1 MGNAFSFNNGALV
14 FDCPICGGPKSPP
27 GSGGQSISFIAR
39 ACFRDGA
46 CLNTCSSCGAAFS
59 MPASI
64 FSDGILAELERVEE
78 LPGDQLHGY
87 IEKNYAATGTMST
100 LLKSDWY
107 NILLKA
113 NNMSPVDAKS
123 IKQSEKMD
131 AENADRRNV
140 DLPNGGFI
148 NITEYN
154 IGFDIDLV
162 NNARNIFDRIALR
175 NGMLLFIDARGK
187 DEIDSIVEHLRE
199 VKEYLPAEVREALLK
214 PTGLSASEK
223 KWWQFW
229 R

>member
-1 MGNAFSFNNGALV
+1 
-14 FDCPICGGPKSPP
+14 
-27 GSGGQSISFIAR
+27 
-39 ACFRDGA
+39 
-46 CLNTCSSCGAAFS
+46 